1 MKKIII
7 GIMFLLP
14 LMANA
19 SKVVFEGFPVKKIE
33 TNENSSSTN
42 ILTEAQ
48 ASEYKVTI
56 IKDGDSYFWATRGNL
71 QVVPVQ
77 SGFFVTY
84 LAVNGAG
91 YVRTLAPEARKLFK
105 QLSAEEKANQYLY
118 FEHLVHQM
126 GSITYYGR

>member
-19 SKVVFEGFPVKKIE
+19 SEVVFEGFPVKKIE

-48 ASEYKVTI
+48 APEYKVTI

-77 SGFFVTY
+77 SGFYVTY

-105 QLSAEEKANQYLY
+105 QLSAEEQANQYLY